1 MTDVQEEETQPEG
14 EIVITVSDRIYI
26 KTNMSPSET
35 NIWLDRAK
43 MMIISGDFDQ
53 MDGTE

>member
-1 MTDVQEEETQPEG
+1 MTDVATEETQEAG

-26 KTNMSPSET
+26 KTNMTPSET

-43 MMIISGDFDQ
+43 AMIVTGDFDQ
-53 MDGTE
+53 VDSAE